1 LSKEDQG
8 KKLLFPCICLF
19 FFGGI
24 GAFQRVMTNPN
35 DFFLARLGGGSL
47 CAAGLAILVASAR
60 EPLSMLSFMRDHSTS
75 DSGFQEE
82 IAEKF

>member
-1 LSKEDQG
+1 
-8 KKLLFPCICLF
+8 
-19 FFGGI
+19 
-24 GAFQRVMTNPN
+24 MTNPN
-35 DFFLARLGGGSL
+35 DFLLARLGGGSL